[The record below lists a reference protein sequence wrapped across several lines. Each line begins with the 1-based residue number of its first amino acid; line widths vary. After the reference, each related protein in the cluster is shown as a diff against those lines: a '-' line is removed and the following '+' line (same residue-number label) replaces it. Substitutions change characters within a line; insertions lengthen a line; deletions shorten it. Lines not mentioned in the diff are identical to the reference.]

1 VARIR
6 YVVFAVLLGLGC
18 VLQLLLIVPAALF
31 AFPFVLIAG
40 VRAPRSRDRH
50 MMGPLDPP
58 GNQSPRR
65 KQ

>member
-1 VARIR
+1 MARIR

-18 VLQLLLIVPAALF
+18 VLQLLLIVPVALF
-31 AFPFVLIAG
+31 AFPFVLFAG
-40 VRAPRSRDRH
+40 VRVPLSRERH
-50 MMGPLDPP
+50 VTGPLDPP